1 MLFKY
6 EILYNPK
13 TQMYQTTL
21 FEFMSF
27 SRLEREYAAALKDGD
42 YFLMQDR
49 ARMTPNTW
57 EFVSS
62 THDYYAELPPAY
74 RKKWLNA
81 GKPTIFYIVT
91 ESYLR
96 LNREPKAW
104 LDCRTPRWN
113 RHDWKRLYRTRLN
126 KKVARY

>member
-21 FEFMSF
+21 FEFMSL

-49 ARMTPNTW
+49 ARMIPNTW
-57 EFVSS
+57 EFVASAR
-62 THDYYAELPPAY
+62 DYYAELPPAY
-74 RKKWLNA
+74 REKWLSA
-81 GKPTIFYIVT
+81 GKPTIFYIVA

-96 LNREPKAW
+96 LNREPKSW
-104 LDCRTPRWN
+104 LDRREPRWN
-113 RHDWKRLYRTRLN
+113 RHDWKRLSRTRLN
-126 KKVARY
+126 KKGVRY